1 MLPRLITKL
10 VGWAVAIFYDVE
22 RTGPTLP
29 PGPVLVT
36 ANHPNALVDPLVI
49 FRTGGRG
56 TRPLAKAPLFD
67 QALVGT
73 VLKGLGG
80 LPVYRRADDPTLMH
94 RNERTFDAAIEAL
107 HRGEAVQ
114 IYPEGQSHSEPSLA
128 PLRTG
133 AARIALQAEA
143 RRDWALRVQI
153 QPVGLTYSRKHLFRG
168 RVVAA
173 FGPPFGIDSYR
184 EIFESDPRLAAR
196 QLTERIRQSLEA
208 LTLNLEDPSEMEL
221 VEVAERLYSR
231 QKRLAG
237 WRERVPLA
245 ARLPRMQQFARGLR
259 WLRET
264 DPEGFHRLSRAVR
277 RYRRY
282 LAVFGARDGDV
293 PPGYRPLDVV
303 RYVTAQTLFLVLVL
317 PLAAVGTVAWLP
329 PFVATRY
336 VAPLFRPKLDQ
347 VATYKLGTAILA
359 FPVWLAFLAVATWLL
374 LGLRWTAVALAF
386 FPAAGLAAVAWHE
399 RQARL
404 WEDLRVFLKVLRH
417 PLDRDRLAEQRR
429 WLVAEFD
436 RLRDLLMVQEE
447 RGPDP
452 AGAEPDGGEKDRA
465 ESPP

>member
-1 MLPRLITKL
+1 MLLRLITRL

-29 PGPVLVT
+29 AGPVLVT

-49 FRTGGRG
+49 FRTVARE

-80 LPVYRRADDPTLMH
+80 LPVYRREDDPTLMH
-94 RNERTFDAAIEAL
+94 RNERTFDAAIAAL

-114 IYPEGQSHSEPSLA
+114 IYPEGQSHSEPALA
-128 PLRTG
+128 QLRTG

-143 RRDWALRVQI
+143 RRHWTLGLQI
-153 QPVGLTYSRKHLFRG
+153 QPVGLTYSKKHLFRG

-173 FGPPFGIDSYR
+173 FGPPFPVDGYR
-184 EIFESDPRLAAR
+184 EAFEADPRLAAR
-196 QLTERIRQSLEA
+196 QLTGRIREGLEA
-208 LTLNLEDPSEMEL
+208 LTLNLENPSEVEL

-245 ARLPRMQQFARGLR
+245 DRLPRMQQFARGLG
-259 WLRET
+259 WLRVT
-264 DPEGFHRLSRAVR
+264 DPEGFQRLSRAVR

-293 PPGYRPLDVV
+293 PPGYRPLDVA
-303 RYVTAQTLFLVLVL
+303 RYILVQTLFLLLVL
-317 PLAAVGTVAWLP
+317 PLAAVGMLFWLP
-329 PFVATRY
+329 PFVVTRY
-336 VAPLFRPKLDQ
+336 VAPLFRPTLDQ
-347 VATYKLGTAILA
+347 VATYKLGTAILV
-359 FPVWLAFLAVATWLL
+359 FPAWLALLAAGAWLL
-374 LGLRWTAVALAF
+374 LGLRWMVVSLTV
-386 FPAAGLAAVAWHE
+386 FPAVGLAAIAWHE

-404 WEDLRVFLKVLRH
+404 WEDFRVWVKVLRH
-417 PLDRDRLAEQRR
+417 PGDRDRLAEQRR

-436 RLRDLLMVQEE
+436 RLRDLRTVDGEGGQGHDRSEV
-447 RGPDP
+447 G
-452 AGAEPDGGEKDRA
+452 GAEAP
-465 ESPP
+465 S